1 MNKYTSQI
9 GGKGYMRI
17 KSKKK
22 KLNINKQSINYK
34 TYIDTI
40 NKKLLSLNKQNYIHL
55 KLYLKI

>member
-9 GGKGYMRI
+9 GGKGSMRI

-40 NKKLLSLNKQNYIHL
+40 KKKLL
-55 KLYLKI
+55 